1 MQSVCTDLRFS
12 NLTVPFGIFPSFWS
26 ELIFN
31 ETVSLCFSH
40 VIPIINSSL
49 SDAIVI
55 RYSGGLTQSLSP
67 SLIEHLLGNNKKIV
81 IEMDIK
87 LVQ

>member
-31 ETVSLCFSH
+31 ETDSLCFSH
-40 VIPIINSSL
+40 VIPSMNSSL
-49 SDAIVI
+49 PDTTEI
-55 RYSGGLTQSLSP
+55 RYSGGLTQSFSP
-67 SLIEHLLGNNKKIV
+67 SLIEHLSGNNKKIV
-81 IEMDIK
+81 NEMDIK

>member
-1 MQSVCTDLRFS
+1 
-12 NLTVPFGIFPSFWS
+12 
-26 ELIFN
+26 
-31 ETVSLCFSH
+31 LCFSH

-49 SDAIVI
+49 LDTTVI
-55 RYSGGLTQSLSP
+55 TYSGGLTQSLSP
-67 SLIEHLLGNNKKIV
+67 FLIEHLLGNNKKIV

>member
-1 MQSVCTDLRFS
+1 V
-12 NLTVPFGIFPSFWS
+12 
-26 ELIFN
+26 IFN
-31 ETVSLCFSH
+31 ETDSLCFSH
-40 VIPIINSSL
+40 VSPIINSSL
-49 SDAIVI
+49 SDTTVI

-67 SLIEHLLGNNKKIV
+67 SLIEHLLGNNKKII

>member
-12 NLTVPFGIFPSFWS
+12 NLTVPFGTFPSFWS

-31 ETVSLCFSH
+31 ETDSLCFSH
-40 VIPIINSSL
+40 VSPIINSSL
-49 SDAIVI
+49 LDTTVI
-55 RYSGGLTQSLSP
+55 TYSGGLTQSLSP